1 MGKYKTHSRAWKWRV
16 KRLEPTRTSNQPK
29 STNTQK
35 YDGYE
40 IIQSQSVSS
49 QLLKQ
54 FHNWVMGHSRVWTIV
69 YYNLNG
75 MLWEGSS
82 NLIAPSPCSPE
93 MPLTY
98 FLKAQ
103 QREWSN
109 CLLMTPRWVVCSAE
123 TEIAEIGKP
132 VPLLGWSY
140 IHTSPHRLPT
150 HFNLNRW
157 RACTITSFTSLHI
170 SSPRASLIKQE
181 ALIIYDDPTPAS
193 CHGLVLCGWNTLLS
207 RGYLHSLTGRLHSPS
222 IFQTFLGCGCLN
234 STKKILSPLCI

>member
-1 MGKYKTHSRAWKWRV
+1 MLLVIHFTTSSKFSLLLCNYIKVPNPQQLTSEVACVSATNLKRQRTLSGNFFSDTGKYKIHSRVWKWRV
-16 KRLEPTRTSNQPK
+16 KQLEPTRTSNQPK

-109 CLLMTPRWVVCSAE
+109 CSLMTPRWVVCSAE

-132 VPLLGWSY
+132 VPLLGWS
-140 IHTSPHRLPT
+140 
-150 HFNLNRW
+150 
-157 RACTITSFTSLHI
+157 
-170 SSPRASLIKQE
+170 
-181 ALIIYDDPTPAS
+181 
-193 CHGLVLCGWNTLLS
+193 
-207 RGYLHSLTGRLHSPS
+207 
-222 IFQTFLGCGCLN
+222 
-234 STKKILSPLCI
+234 